1 MDKHH
6 EADYIGAQWDKSKVS
21 SKPPEVFDA
30 KAQFRPI
37 LFQ

>member
-1 MDKHH
+1 MAKHD
-6 EADYIGAQWDKSKVS
+6 EEDYVGAQWNKSEVS